1 METPQH
7 TFNLFNRDQSTPLLE
22 PDKWNADTLVI
33 DAWKKNIYI
42 KGEFIPQYYNTH
54 INSKGQFIS
63 ILKHK
68 KLISI
73 KTFKTPIK
81 K

>member
-1 METPQH
+1 MA
-7 TFNLFNRDQSTPLLE
+7 F
-22 PDKWNADTLVI
+22 KGDTLLRI
-33 DAWKKNIYI
+33 IIIYI
-42 KGEFIPQYYNTH
+42 KGEFIPQYYNAH

-63 ILKHK
+63 MLKHK